1 MTARQHPF
9 KTHVAD
15 QVLAA
20 LAEAAPLPMS
30 TPDVE
35 RRTGYGRRHGQLVYI
50 VLTQLA
56 KAGDVEKL
64 ATPGVKPVYWRRL
77 APLVSLPPMT
87 VRSDRGRK
95 RPS

>member
-1 MTARQHPF
+1 VTARPDPF

-20 LAEAAPLPMS
+20 LAEAAPLPVS

-56 KAGDVEKL
+56 KAGEVEKI

-77 APLVSLPPMT
+77 APVITLAPVK
-87 VRSDRGRK
+87 VRSDRDRR